1 MTSVTE
7 GRSRGYAQVLDFVEP
22 PRPPS
27 PAVLCIRTA
36 RVCAVCCHVWK
47 ENVPGFL
54 QSTEP
59 HLLLS
64 APVFVPLVRV
74 SHNHTQAS
82 WLSLTPT
89 LCGLSVFL
97 MCWFGKLPPPPTRTF
112 LSHKV
117 SQLWPFGRFES
128 DDSLLSDSSAYT
140 FSGIPDLYSLDVRS
154 TLPNFDTQKC
164 LWILPGDPRRTKWPV
179 AENLD
184 SKRCVIAGHLGS
196 LCRLCDFSGPQF
208 SLL

>member
-7 GRSRGYAQVLDFVEP
+7 GRGRGYAQVLDFVEP

-36 RVCAVCCHVWK
+36 RVCAVYCHVWK

-64 APVFVPLVRV
+64 VPVFVPLVRV
-74 SHNHTQAS
+74 SQNHTQAS

-89 LCGLSVFL
+89 LCGLCVFL

-128 DDSLLSDSSAYT
+128 DDSLLWDSSASRLAVFLT
-140 FSGIPDLYSLDVRS
+140 S
-154 TLPNFDTQKC
+154 T
-164 LWILPGDPRRTKWPV
+164 
-179 AENLD
+179 
-184 SKRCVIAGHLGS
+184 H
-196 LCRLCDFSGPQF
+196 
-208 SLL
+208 